1 MANITL
7 PINQYVDGEGPL
19 IGSKL
24 YFYAAGSTVPK
35 KVYNQP
41 NQVSVATQPI
51 IADANGIFPQVFS
64 EGGMY
69 RVQLYDRFDNLLAT
83 RDYVDFGNGSDAFP
97 NPENSGYLYYDID
110 TGTYSWVTIA
120 GDDHKVAVNADDDAP
135 DYLAAKIKDSD
146 TVTWIVEDGKVKA
159 SVQGTFD
166 TYRVKVDAADGN
178 PGFLTDKLEDSDTVT
193 WELDGDKL
201 KANVEFKPSA
211 LESIPL
217 QNCSTFR
224 DLYVDIE
231 GPHAIGAY
239 FFSKDEITIAKIC
252 TVVPNLESLTAGDI
266 QFAIYKPAYIE
277 ITGGLVPMVGSAGN
291 VVMDRV
297 ATGEINLA
305 RQNNIYSVGTLET
318 PVTVKGWFC
327 VVFSN
332 TPSASWPSIYAGV
345 NMAEMMS
352 MAEPEYQVPLQFIR
366 DDIVNGYATIATM
379 WPSTINS
386 LYGINPSIINKNLV
400 PYIRL
405 EMA

>member
-1 MANITL
+1 MANINV
-7 PINQYVDGEGPL
+7 PINQWCDGEGPL
-19 IGSKL
+19 VGSKL
-24 YFYAAGSTVPK
+24 FFYCAGSTVPK

-83 RDYVDFGNGSDAFP
+83 RDYVDFGSGSDAFP
-97 NPENSGYLYYDID
+97 NPGNSGYLYYDID
-110 TGTYSWVTIA
+110 TDTYSWVTIA
-120 GDDHKVAVNADDDAP
+120 PDDHKVAVDGSDTSP
-135 DYLAAKIKDSD
+135 DYLSAKIKDSD

-159 SVQGTFD
+159 SVQGQFD

-193 WELDGDKL
+193 WELNGEKL
-201 KANVEFKPSA
+201 KANVEFKPAA

-224 DLYVDIE
+224 DLGVDIE
-231 GPHAIGAY
+231 NPQAIGAY
-239 FFSKDEITIAKIC
+239 FFAKDEITIAKVC
-252 TVVPNLESLTAGDI
+252 TVVPNLESLVAGDI

-277 ITGGLVPMVGSAGN
+277 ISGGLVPLVGSSG
-291 VVMDRV
+291 VVSMDKI
-297 ATGEINLA
+297 ASGEINLA
-305 RQNNIYSVGTLET
+305 SQNNIYSVGTLET

-345 NMAEMMS
+345 NMGEMMS
-352 MAEPEYQVPLQFIR
+352 MAEPEYQIPLQFIR
-366 DDIVNGYATIATM
+366 DDIVNAYATIETM

-386 LYGINPSIINKNLV
+386 LYGINSSILNKNLI